1 LGYYYLTASVLFFVL
16 GVQEQVVLAPYA
28 VYSKRRQGREL
39 AEYLGSSWAH
49 HAALIVLTALVLGMS
64 LSAVWLGGRAELA
77 PPLLALLGGWP
88 LLLLRHGIRRFA
100 LVDLQYGAAL
110 AVDAAA
116 SILQLAA
123 LAALVWLGQLTI
135 FSIYG
140 AMAVACAVASAGWYL
155 LARPP
160 VHVIRGRVRDDWR
173 GNWAFGKWALRSF
186 LIGSTVPY
194 IMPWLL
200 DLSMGTAATG
210 VFGACLTLVGVTNIF
225 ISAVANVVTPQAASI
240 YVQGGSPALARFLWR
255 AGGFLALSLSVP
267 VVLMA
272 VAGDPIAR
280 WVFGES
286 FQGLGGTLTIMA
298 GTALMTGISMV
309 AGNGLWALER
319 PKSNFLADVV
329 CLITTLL
336 ASLLLIAPWG
346 VLGAA
351 LATLAGALAG
361 VIVRTWILM
370 QALAAGNHP
379 RSEQAHPAG

>member
-1 LGYYYLTASVLFFVL
+1 
-16 GVQEQVVLAPYA
+16 
-28 VYSKRRQGREL
+28 
-39 AEYLGSSWAH
+39 
-49 HAALIVLTALVLGMS
+49 
-64 LSAVWLGGRAELA
+64 
-77 PPLLALLGGWP
+77 
-88 LLLLRHGIRRFA
+88 
-100 LVDLQYGAAL
+100 
-110 AVDAAA
+110 
-116 SILQLAA
+116 
-123 LAALVWLGQLTI
+123 
-135 FSIYG
+135 
-140 AMAVACAVASAGWYL
+140 MAVACAVASAGWYL